1 MRMLAKMKD
10 RRTIR
15 KYTTQDISDSLLN
28 ELLEVATRASN
39 TGNMQLYSVVVTRDQ
54 ANKEKLAPAH
64 FNQPMVKT
72 APVVLTFC
80 ADANRFVKWAEQ
92 RKAVPGFD
100 NLQTFMAATID
111 AMLFAQCF
119 CTAAEERG
127 LGLCYLGTT
136 TYNAD
141 IFPPMREFINCLIER
156 NFSNRRVALIENG
169 SWVPVASKKM
179 KEKFEKSKN
188 IDFVDS
194 TVKILSVLSP
204 ESIGQ
209 LEKLADE
216 LCGRKGIDN
225 E

>member
-1 MRMLAKMKD
+1 MLILCALLTYGHKVTT
-10 RRTIR
+10 RNLIR
-15 KYTTQDISDSLLN
+15 CDVTEVVAEAFKYN
-28 ELLEVATRASN
+28 
-39 TGNMQLYSVVVTRDQ
+39 QLV
-54 ANKEKLAPAH
+54 LA
-64 FNQPMVKT
+64 
-72 APVVLTFC
+72 
-80 ADANRFVKWAEQ
+80 
-92 RKAVPGFD
+92 
-100 NLQTFMAATID
+100 
-111 AMLFAQCF
+111 
-119 CTAAEERG
+119 
-127 LGLCYLGTT
+127 TT

-216 LCGRKGIDN
+216 LCGRNGIDN